1 MKKEVSKRT
10 LNVLGYLSLIIGM
23 GGFISIGFITV
34 YALIPLTLGLILG
47 LIEYRLTT
55 KHGTK
60 AMQMQLRPG
69 IIISLLG
76 IALVAGFCLILSVEM
91 PPPY

>member
-23 GGFISIGFITV
+23 GGFFSIGFITV

-47 LIEYRLTT
+47 LIEHRLTI
-55 KHGTK
+55 KHGTRR
-60 AMQMQLRPG
+60 MRMQLRPG

-76 IALVAGFCLILSVEM
+76 IAVVAGYWLILSVEM
-91 PPPY
+91 PPPQ